1 MDDNSGRSIRILM
14 VQIITAGVS
23 EHTVAN
29 KQYCGITKCLRRK
42 EGIDRSGGLWLMYIV
57 HYCGIAKY
65 VLIKEKRNIG
75 GE

>member
-29 KQYCGITKCLRRK
+29 KQYCGITKFLRRK
-42 EGIDRSGGLWLMYIV
+42 RGTDIV
-57 HYCGIAKY
+57 QYCGIAMY
-65 VLIKEKRNIG
+65 LLKEARKHG
-75 GE
+75 GLREYL